1 MRILL
6 SNDDGVHAPGIQT
19 LAKALREFADVQV
32 VAPDRN
38 RSGAS
43 NSLTLESSLRTFTFE
58 NGDIAVQMGTPT
70 DCVYL
75 GVNALMRPR
84 PDIVVSGIN
93 AGPNLGDDV
102 IYSGTVA
109 AAMEGRHLGFPALAV
124 SLDGHKH
131 YDTAAAVTCSIL
143 RALCKEPLRTG
154 RILNINV
161 PDLPLDQIKGIRV
174 TRCGTRHPADQVIPQ
189 QDPRGNTLYWI
200 GPPGGKCD
208 AGPGTDFA
216 AVDEGYVSITPLHVD
231 LTAHSAF
238 RLVKQRG
245 SWHAMVS
252 RRVQALLDQL
262 RAQGIQDEQVLNAL
276 AAVPREKFVDEAFE
290 QKAWDNIALPIGQ
303 GQTIS
308 QPYMVARMT
317 ELLELT
323 PQSRV
328 LEIGTGSGYQT
339 AILAHLVQHVCSV
352 ERIKGLQ
359 WQARRRLKNLDLH
372 NVSTRHGDG
381 WQGWQARAPF
391 DAIIVTAAPPE
402 IPTALMTQLDEGGI
416 LVLPVGEEH
425 QYLKR
430 VRRRGGE
437 FIIDTVEAVRFVPL
451 VKGELA

>member
-161 PDLPLDQIKGIRV
+161 PDLPLDQIK
-174 TRCGTRHPADQVIPQ
+174 
-189 QDPRGNTLYWI
+189 YWI

-231 LTAHSAF
+231 LTAHSAQD
-238 RLVKQRG
+238 V
-245 SWHAMVS
+245 VS
-252 RRVQALLDQL
+252 DW
-262 RAQGIQDEQVLNAL
+262 LNS
-276 AAVPREKFVDEAFE
+276 VGV
-290 QKAWDNIALPIGQ
+290 
-303 GQTIS
+303 
-308 QPYMVARMT
+308 
-317 ELLELT
+317 
-323 PQSRV
+323 
-328 LEIGTGSGYQT
+328 GT
-339 AILAHLVQHVCSV
+339 
-352 ERIKGLQ
+352 Q
-359 WQARRRLKNLDLH
+359 W
-372 NVSTRHGDG
+372 
-381 WQGWQARAPF
+381 
-391 DAIIVTAAPPE
+391 
-402 IPTALMTQLDEGGI
+402 
-416 LVLPVGEEH
+416 
-425 QYLKR
+425 
-430 VRRRGGE
+430 
-437 FIIDTVEAVRFVPL
+437 
-451 VKGELA
+451 